1 MSEETKNFIDK
12 LSAGDNAGAGEAFKD
27 ALRVKVGDQLD
38 QARKDMAGNL
48 FNGTLEAEPHSDP
61 KPEIAEPGTFTKEG
75 EVVPTTDAGKDG
87 EAELDLSKP
96 DEPVDN
102 GTPDTMVGVDVNAGE
117 QNN

>member
-1 MSEETKNFIDK
+1 MSEETKAFIDK
-12 LSAGDNAGAGEAFKD
+12 LAAGDNAAAGDAFKA
-27 ALRVKVGDQLD
+27 ALSSKVGSQLD

-48 FNGTLEAEPHSDP
+48 FNGNIEAEPHSDP
-61 KPEIAEPGTFTKEG
+61 KPEIADPGTFTKEG

-87 EAELDLSKP
+87 QAELDLSKP
-96 DEPVDN
+96 EDN